1 MLDVRFTNKFKKDLT
16 RIEKQGKNPEKLYI
30 VIDSLRQEK
39 KLPSSNHDHSLS
51 GEWAGYRECHI
62 EPDWLL
68 IYKINNKVLE
78 LVLIRT
84 GSHSELFG

>member
-1 MLDVRFTNKFKKDLT
+1 LRRCILDVRFTNKFKKDLA
-16 RIEKQGKNPEKLYI
+16 RIEKLYL
-30 VIDSLRQEK
+30 VIDCLRQEK

-68 IYKINNKVLE
+68 IYKINDKVLE